1 MAMLDLGSSRLEQK
15 LKEPTKTSL
24 SGWGRYPSVETVLL
38 KPDSIPALAECL
50 APQRTT
56 TTIARGL
63 GRSYGDAAIN
73 GSGDT
78 VSVERLN
85 RILAVDYETG
95 HVVCE
100 PGVTIEDLIV
110 KFLPAG
116 WFPLVVPGTKFVTV
130 AGAIAS
136 DIHGKNHHRNGSFVN
151 CIVSFQLITANGT
164 NIFCSREE
172 NATLFWATVG
182 GMGLTGFISQIEMKL
197 ERVESAYINQKTIK
211 TRDLDETLEA
221 FERLE
226 PGYQY
231 SVAWIDCL
239 AKKQKLGR
247 GIVIFGNSAEMNE
260 LNQKQYRQPFQ
271 VSNAFE
277 LSVDFE
283 VPSYLMNKVSI
294 GAFNEIFWSSHFGKE
309 KECIVPYNRFFF
321 PLDRVHSWNRL
332 YGKKGFVQY
341 QCVMP
346 FDGGR
351 ENLIKML
358 EITARY
364 GMSSFLCVLKRL
376 GPEQGLLSFPK
387 PGYTIT
393 FDMPVKPGLFDL
405 IAEFD
410 ALLMQSDGRVY
421 LAKDSYLNAQQFQRM
436 YPKWDLWMDIKQKID
451 PSGILRS
458 TLSDRLGLTGL

>member
-1 MAMLDLGSSRLEQK
+1 MAMLELGSNRLKQK
-15 LKEPTKTSL
+15 EKEPAKILL
-24 SGWGRYPSVETVLL
+24 SGWGRYPAVETVLL
-38 KPDSIPALAECL
+38 KPENMEAFGECL
-50 APQRTT
+50 TPLGST

-73 GSGDT
+73 GRGAT

-85 RILAVDYETG
+85 RILDVDYKTG

-151 CIVSFQLITANGT
+151 CVVSFQLITANGT
-164 NIFCSREE
+164 SIVCSREE

-197 ERVESAYINQKTIK
+197 ERVESAYIKQKIVK
-211 TRDLDETLEA
+211 TKDLDETLEA

-226 PGYQY
+226 PGFQY

-247 GIVIFGNSAEMNE
+247 GIVIFGNSAEMNDLE
-260 LNQKQYRQPFQ
+260 PKQYRSPFR
-271 VSNAFE
+271 VGNNFE
-277 LSVDFE
+277 LNVDFD
-283 VPSYLMNKVSI
+283 VPSFIMNRLSI
-294 GAFNEIFWSSHFGKE
+294 SAFNEVFYASHFGKE
-309 KECIVPYNRFFF
+309 SESIVPYNRFFF

-332 YGKKGFVQY
+332 YGKNGFVQY
-341 QCVMP
+341 QCVVP
-346 FDGGR
+346 FGGGR
-351 ENLIKML
+351 ENLVKML
-358 EITARY
+358 EISARY
-364 GMSSFLCVLKRL
+364 GQSSFLCVLKRL

-405 IAEFD
+405 IKEFD
-410 ALLMQSDGRVY
+410 ALLLQSEGRVY
-421 LAKDSYLNAQQFQRM
+421 LAKDSYLNAEQFRRM
-436 YPKWDLWMDIKQKID
+436 YPKWDLWMDIKEKID
-451 PSGILRS
+451 PSGRLRS
-458 TLSDRLGLTGL
+458 TLSDRLGLTGS